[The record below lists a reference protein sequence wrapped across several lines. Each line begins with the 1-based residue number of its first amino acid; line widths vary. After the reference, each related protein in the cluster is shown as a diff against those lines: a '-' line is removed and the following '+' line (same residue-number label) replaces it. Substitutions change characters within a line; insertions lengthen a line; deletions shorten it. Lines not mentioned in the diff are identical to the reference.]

1 MKQSLHKNFL
11 CAAAALMLMGTGA
24 EAAKYSA
31 VVHKAQSQ
39 LSAGG
44 HDPGVLDGYMGP
56 NTSGAISSY
65 QAEKGLDVTGDLD
78 DATLKSL
85 EIGISTDL
93 SKNVENWI
101 EVPTQAKI
109 DEMKGPINDPAN
121 AYADYRPK
129 APATNMQLPGVAII
143 AAMNASA
150 DKFGSRPPGHP
161 KHNKKALKAFLG
173 CMVTKHNPNHWADI
187 TLHYYCQM
195 ALPRKCYTNALAGK
209 STRRKTPRTKAY
221 EGCANGRL
229 RDAAAFKW
237 VTATQPLIFQ
247 YLMFAQT
254 HAFNHEQEQAVI
266 NAFYGVEDPT
276 DPDECK
282 KKRPI
287 RTEDPRDGTHCLVK
301 KEMRRKLVGRS
312 R

>member
-1 MKQSLHKNFL
+1 MKSSIHKSFL
-11 CAAAALMLMGTGA
+11 CAAAVFVIMRTSA

-44 HDPGVLDGYMGP
+44 HDPGVLDGYMGR
-56 NTSGAISSY
+56 NTAKAISAH
-65 QAEKGLDVTGDLD
+65 QTEKGLDVTGELD
-78 DATLKSL
+78 EATLKSL
-85 EIGISTDL
+85 EIGVSTDL
-93 SKNVENWI
+93 SKNVEDWI
-101 EVPTQAKI
+101 PVPTQAEI
-109 DEMKGPINDPAN
+109 DKMASPINDPAN
-121 AYADYRPK
+121 PYANYRAK
-129 APATNMQLPGVAII
+129 APATNMQLPGKAII
-143 AAMNASA
+143 QAMNASA

-161 KHNKKALKAFLG
+161 RHNKKSLRAFLG
-173 CMVTKHNPNHWADI
+173 CMVTKHYPNHWADI

-209 STRRKTPRTKAY
+209 STRRKLARTRAY
-221 EGCANGRL
+221 AGCASGKL

-237 VTATQPLIFQ
+237 VTSTQPLIFQ

-276 DPDECK
+276 DRDECK

-301 KEMRRKLVGRS
+301 KEMRSKLVGRS